1 MVRSKVKC
9 EIIRQSSALKSAA
22 QSKMLELH
30 TLKHNCWIFKWR
42 QLPENSSWR
51 FIVAGRIIKDYN
63 PPPAPAAKNH
73 PPVKTKESQTKLT
86 PMVHAK
92 YLSTPPLELSNL
104 SAKTLSVCS
113 FHSFYLNT
121 HLYERLPRVGGDHGL
136 ELPGG
141 ECVDVTSLRCHQE
154 HHLGARQGG
163 KLVCLK

>member
-63 PPPAPAAKNH
+63 PAAAAARKKPSPSEN
-73 PPVKTKESQTKLT
+73 KRI
-86 PMVHAK
+86 
-92 YLSTPPLELSNL
+92 SNKINPYG
-104 SAKTLSVCS
+104 SC
-113 FHSFYLNT
+113 
-121 HLYERLPRVGGDHGL
+121 
-136 ELPGG
+136 
-141 ECVDVTSLRCHQE
+141 
-154 HHLGARQGG
+154 
-163 KLVCLK
+163 